1 MHPTLQNALLNSTLR
16 VVSGVANTTQNLL
29 TNVIKK
35 QNGTDKGGTDY
46 GDKGHPFLSQKRRFM
61 LMIGGW
67 LMTGIF
73 LFGVVFMVVT
83 HFLGRRQWRKYQE
96 RLVAERNVN
105 HIFVDPKFMKYT
117 QKGWKE
123 IVHNM

>member
-61 LMIGGW
+61 LM
-67 LMTGIF
+67 
-73 LFGVVFMVVT
+73 VS
-83 HFLGRRQWRKYQE
+83 
-96 RLVAERNVN
+96 LVAVSSTSVFSFLLGSFCFNLVSE
-105 HIFVDPKFMKYT
+105 
-117 QKGWKE
+117 G
-123 IVHNM
+123 